1 MRREW
6 EYKKAKEKNG
16 RGNGKR
22 PEVRKMYQC
31 SNYLIQY
38 FLKLLQ

>member
-1 MRREW
+1 MRGEW
-6 EYKKAKEKNG
+6 EYKKAKEKMEW
-16 RGNGKR
+16 GNGKR
-22 PEVRKMYQC
+22 LEVRKMYQC